1 MNFGLLTDPDATRF
15 CGLRLRRLKKAID
28 DPKIL
33 DALLTTLE
41 VPGQGL
47 GALSVGKKRAAVEDR
62 IEVLRGTQTS
72 LWYGVPAPEVF
83 AASIFRAKAL
93 ASDAVGALFTEAH
106 RAQELVPAVATWMNG
121 GGLTVVG
128 GIPFGGSRV
137 DLAGYRKGFLSKARA
152 VAVQVKNAVAD
163 VKGALDDLKTFEPYT
178 NATYLAC
185 TPALVAEYLWAS
197 VAATDPGIARWD
209 GEVLVRALQESGS
222 GLLLVEGDALSPVVL
237 AKERTLDA
245 KTIEA
250 LAALIPES

>member
-15 CGLRLRRLKKAID
+15 CGLRLRRLKAAMD
-28 DPKIL
+28 DPTIL

-47 GALSVGKKRAAVEDR
+47 SALSRGKKRAAVEER
-62 IEVLRGTQTS
+62 IEVLRGSQTS

-93 ASDAVGALFTEAH
+93 ASDAVGTLFTEAQQ
-106 RAQELVPAVATWMNG
+106 AQDLVPAVATWMNG

-128 GIPFGGSRV
+128 GIPFGGTRV
-137 DLAGYRKGFLSKARA
+137 DIAGYRKGFLSKARA
-152 VAVQVKNAVAD
+152 VAVQIKNDVAD
-163 VKGALDDLKTFEPYT
+163 IKGALEDLKTFVPYT
-178 NATYLAC
+178 NTTYLAC
-185 TPALVAEYLWAS
+185 TPALVAEFLWAS
-197 VAATDPGIARWD
+197 VAAADGGVARWD
-209 GEVLVRALQESGS
+209 AEALVRALQESGS
-222 GLLLVEGDALSPVVL
+222 GLLLVEGDALSQALL

-250 LAALIPES
+250 LAALIPER